1 MKIFNTLEEIDNI
14 EETVV
19 ALGNFDGVHKGHQQ
33 IILRTNDEVK
43 NLELTYSMVLEKNLK
58 LLQRLPYALLFYIP
72 LMMKIPSIV
81 ALLIHDQ
88 RLFIQKILIMT
99 CFVCVPLVWILVLRN
114 HSFMHYFYTYRI
126 LIIASFAI
134 QCAAFSTPSLLRNAE
149 E

>member
-1 MKIFNTLEEIDNI
+1 MI
-14 EETVV
+14 
-19 ALGNFDGVHKGHQQ
+19 QQ

-72 LMMKIPSIV
+72 LITKIPSIV

-88 RLFIQKILIMT
+88 RVFFQKILIMA

-134 QCAAFSTPSLLRNAE
+134 QCAAFSTLSLLRNAE